1 MAKAI
6 YAQVDLVNYK
16 NTVNGECVRGVH
28 ECFYDSYDTRVYI
41 YFFIYYTRKILYV
54 RATYIIMLFFI
65 STTSTSKTNHKLE
78 FRYQYYPYLSC
89 LYH

>member
-54 RATYIIMLFFI
+54 RATYIIMRALFY
-65 STTSTSKTNHKLE
+65 L
-78 FRYQYYPYLSC
+78 YYFHFEDQS
-89 LYH
+89 

>member
-41 YFFIYYTRKILYV
+41 YFFIHLNINCNKN
-54 RATYIIMLFFI
+54 FI
-65 STTSTSKTNHKLE
+65 EEECK
-78 FRYQYYPYLSC
+78 Y
-89 LYH
+89 